1 MRPGTRLRFFVGKQ
15 ALDRKLEA
23 LEALRAAPDS
33 PDTAAQLRKA
43 LKERNNY
50 AVSKAARLVG
60 DLQVRALVPDLLAAF
75 DRFMADPVKSDP
87 QCWAKTTVVKA
98 LKDLGHDDAGVFL
111 RGAAHKQLEPVWG
124 GREDTA
130 GTLRGASGLALA
142 ACRID
147 AFSLLTCLTDLL
159 ADGLKPVR
167 VDAIRALAQV
177 GQPEAALLLRFKA
190 LVGDPEA
197 EVMGE
202 CFAALLSVLPR
213 DSVAFVARFLAS
225 AAEDVPLE
233 AAAALAASR
242 EPEALETLKGYWQ
255 RQADPEIKRTLLRLL
270 GGCPLPEAAEFLLSV
285 LEEASGET
293 AAAAIAALGRSRY
306 RENVRERASAMVEG
320 REDLVRV
327 FEAEFN

>member
-1 MRPGTRLRFFVGKQ
+1 MGKHV
-15 ALDRKLEA
+15 LDKKLEA

-33 PDTAAQLRKA
+33 PDTAGQLQKA
-43 LKERNNY
+43 LKDRNNY
-50 AVSKAARLVG
+50 AVSKAARIAG
-60 DLQVRALVPDLLAAF
+60 DLQFRALVPDLLAAF
-75 DRFMADPVKSDP
+75 DRFMTDPVKSDP
-87 QCWAKTTVVKA
+87 QCWAKAAIVKA

-111 RGAAHKQLEPVWG
+111 RGASHRQLEPVWG

-130 GTLRGASGLALA
+130 GTLRAASALALV

-147 AFSLLTCLTDLL
+147 AFELLACLTDLL

-167 VDAIRALAQV
+167 IDAIRALAQS

-190 LVGDPEA
+190 LTGDREV

-213 DSVAFVARFLAS
+213 DSVAFVARFLDS
-225 AAEDVPLE
+225 AAEDVPIE

-242 EPEALETLKGYWQ
+242 EPEALEALKGYWQ
-255 RQADPEIKRTLLRLL
+255 RQADSEIRRTLLRLL
-270 GGCPLPEAAEFLLSV
+270 GGSPLPEAAGFVLSV

-293 AAAAIAALGRSRY
+293 AAAAISALARSRY
-306 RENVRERASAMVEG
+306 RESVREHVSAIIEG
-320 REDLVRV
+320 RADLARV
-327 FEAEFN
+327 FAAEFE